1 MTFSYTT
8 TRQFDK
14 RFHKLTRKNQAL
26 KDQVFRKISEIIA
39 NPEIGVPKRHE
50 LKGLRGVHVD
60 PFVIIYVIIGDR
72 IVFLHFDHHDQAYN
86 AASIF
91 SPAQMEELKKR
102 FEGFGP
108 P

>member
-1 MTFSYTT
+1 MTFTYTT

-26 KDQVFRKISEIIA
+26 KEQVLGKISEIID
-39 NPEIGVPKRHE
+39 NPEVGVPKRHE

-60 PFVIIYVIIGDR
+60 PFVIIYAIIRDR
-72 IVFLHFDHHDQAYN
+72 IVFLHFDHHDQVYN
-86 AASIF
+86 AAAIF
-91 SPAQMEELKKR
+91 TPAQTAELKKR
-102 FEGFGP
+102 FVGFEP

>member
-14 RFHKLTRKNQAL
+14 KFHKLIRKNKAL
-26 KDQVFRKISEIIA
+26 EEQVLGKISDIIE
-39 NPEIGVPKRHE
+39 NPEIGVPKRNE

-60 PFVIIYVIIGDR
+60 PFVIIYAIIEDR
-72 IVFLHFDHHDQAYN
+72 IVFLHFDHHDRVYN
-86 AASIF
+86 AAAIF
-91 SPAQMEELKKR
+91 TPAQMAELKER
-102 FEGFGP
+102 FGGFEP

>member
-1 MTFSYTT
+1 MTHSYTT

-26 KDQVFRKISEIIA
+26 KDQVFEKISEIIER
-39 NPEIGVPKRHE
+39 PEVGVPKRHE

-60 PFVIIYVIIGDR
+60 PFVIIYAIIGDR
-72 IVFLHFDHHDQAYN
+72 IVFLHFYHHDLVYN

-91 SPAQMEELKKR
+91 SPSQMEELRKR
-102 FEGFGP
+102 FGGFEP
-108 P
+108 Q

>member
-14 RFHKLTRKNQAL
+14 KFHKLIRKNKTL
-26 KDQVFRKISEIIA
+26 EEKVLGKISDIVE
-39 NPEIGVPKRHE
+39 NPEIGVPKSYE

-60 PFVIIYVIIGDR
+60 PFVIIYAIVGDR
-72 IVFLHFDHHDQAYN
+72 IVFLHFDHHDQVYN
-86 AASIF
+86 AAAIF
-91 SPAQMEELKKR
+91 SPAQMAELKER
-102 FEGFGP
+102 FNGFGP

>member
-14 RFHKLTRKNQAL
+14 KFHKLIRKNKTL
-26 KDQVFRKISEIIA
+26 EKQVLGKISDIIE

-60 PFVIIYVIIGDR
+60 PFVIIYAIIADR
-72 IVFLHFDHHDQAYN
+72 IIFLHFDHHDQAYN
-86 AASIF
+86 AAAIF
-91 SPAQMEELKKR
+91 TPAQMAELKRR
-102 FEGFGP
+102 FDGFEP